1 MVPMMNNLDKNLLQS
16 VVNSNEFKGWLLSK
30 RWFGD
35 KSVLS
40 NLAFDIEISY
50 FELIADRILLN
61 IIEIKTPNYSK
72 TYFLPL
78 VYYEKIEEILEPLE
92 NTREIILNLTEN
104 TFSKKIAVTVENE
117 QKIVTLNLVEAEF
130 CLFFWRKMLFD
141 TTVSEKFPSMNME
154 LTLYTNQFEDEVN
167 MKKVQTL
174 IEAGLYPERYQL
186 SIEQLGKGNTTNIL
200 FSLNISNKRKPE
212 HPSVSYVLKSY
223 KDYSV
228 SLEPST
234 LFVLVKNNFPNAPKI
249 YGTIKVLD
257 KETIGIIESVP
268 NLGNLGEIYWNELN
282 KMISTVFKDI
292 NKDYSNYTEKQN
304 VSNLIKENC
313 AETIKLS
320 TEIGE
325 FINNLHKSLILS
337 NQKEY
342 SLESV
347 DSNIYLR
354 NYTERLNGII
364 SELLNHMTQQSESA
378 FFNLPKI
385 SSILIDIKD
394 IIERFRAEFQ
404 VPKINI
410 QPVHQDLHMEQI
422 LYNKVDNQY
431 KFYFIDFEGDPQLTI
446 EERKVKFPV
455 EKDLAAFLRALSYI
469 KFNTL
474 LNFIEKKFI
483 RKEKYEVPEEIL
495 YNLYFR
501 RAARPLNKTLD
512 TILNVLNVWET
523 KLMGKILKN
532 LNLDYVL
539 ITYFYIERAL
549 YELSYEIGHRPNK
562 ILVPVL
568 GLKEIVDK
576 S

>member
-1 MVPMMNNLDKNLLQS
+1 MVPMIYNFDKNLVQS
-16 VVNSNEFKGWLLSK
+16 VCNSNEFKGWLLSK

-35 KSVLS
+35 KSILS
-40 NLAFDIEISY
+40 NLAFDIDISY

-61 IIEIKTPNYSK
+61 IIEIKTGDYSK

-78 VYYEKIEEILEPLE
+78 VYYEKVEEILEPIE
-92 NTREIILNLTEN
+92 KTRETVLNLTEN
-104 TFSKKIAVTVENE
+104 TFSKKIAITVEDE
-117 QKIVTLNLVEAEF
+117 QKVLTLNLVEAEY

-141 TTVSEKFPSMNME
+141 TTVSEIFPSMDME
-154 LTLYTNQFEDEVN
+154 LTLYTDQFEDDVN
-167 MKKVQTL
+167 MKKVQNL
-174 IEAGLYPERYQL
+174 IEAELYPDRYEL
-186 SIEQLGKGNTTNIL
+186 SIEQLGKGNTTNML
-200 FSLNISNKRKPE
+200 FLLTISNKRSADQS
-212 HPSVSYVLKSY
+212 SVSYVLKSY

-268 NLGNLGEIYWNELN
+268 NIGNLGEIYWNELN
-282 KMISTVFKDI
+282 NMINITFQDI
-292 NKDYSNYTEKQN
+292 NRDYSKYTEKQI
-304 VSNLIKENC
+304 VSNLMKEHC

-320 TEIGE
+320 SEIGGI
-325 FINNLHKSLILS
+325 INSLHHSLILS
-337 NQKEY
+337 DQEEY

-347 DSNIYLR
+347 DSNIFLR
-354 NYTERLNGII
+354 KYTERLNRII
-364 SELLNHMTQQSESA
+364 TDLTTHMTQQSESA

-394 IIERFRAEFQ
+394 IIESFRAEFQ
-404 VPKINI
+404 SSNIDI

-422 LYNKVDNQY
+422 LYNKADSQY
-431 KFYFIDFEGDPQLTI
+431 NFYFIDFEGDPQLSI
-446 EERKVKFPV
+446 GERKGKFPV
-455 EKDLAAFLRALSYI
+455 EKDLASFLRALSYI

-474 LNFIEKKFI
+474 LNYIEKKII
-483 RKEKYEVPEEIL
+483 RKDKYEVPEEIL

-501 RAARPLNKTLD
+501 RTARPLNKILD
-512 TILNVLNVWET
+512 VILNILNIWEK

-532 LNLDYVL
+532 LDMDYVL

-549 YELSYEIGHRPNK
+549 NELSYEIGHRPNK
-562 ILVPVL
+562 ILVPIL

-576 S
+576 N